1 MGEVD
6 YTMALV
12 KTTLV
17 NVLAYA
23 VGIALLP
30 VAVLAR
36 INRNADQ
43 DALRW
48 CAQDLA
54 REQAIEKSEELT

>member
-1 MGEVD
+1 
-6 YTMALV
+6 MALI
-12 KTTLV
+12 KTLLV

-30 VAVLAR
+30 FAVLAR

-48 CAQDLA
+48 CAEDLA
-54 REQAIEKSEELT
+54 REQVIEKSEE